1 MPHETQDEASALD
14 RSDRLLAEGVSG
26 DRGGIAAMIYEAVM
40 EEREAC
46 AVRLEAMTLDAIC
59 LGVGELG
66 KAERRLVK
74 VLLPWL
80 ANQIRNIDE

>member
-1 MPHETQDEASALD
+1 
-14 RSDRLLAEGVSG
+14 
-26 DRGGIAAMIYEAVM
+26 
-40 EEREAC
+40 
-46 AVRLEAMTLDAIC
+46 MTLDAIC